1 MPPSDWRTQL
11 QLVDDLMKAVS
22 LETDAQSLVRTYAK
36 GVRALF
42 HSDNVV
48 SISRRDLDAPWYRI
62 TRSRRWEHEINP
74 WQQRDQLPILSGG
87 LFGEWLYEGKAQ
99 FIEHFDVDEDDPGYF
114 HLKDL
119 HAAFVMP
126 QYDLGQAVNMTVL
139 FWENASGVDVNQ
151 IPNAHWQGN
160 LFGRTTH
167 NLVLRQQLATAYQ
180 ELDRELQVVGA
191 MQRSLL
197 PQELPDIDGYELAAE
212 YRTSARAGGDLYD
225 LFPLPNG
232 CWGLFIADVSGH
244 GVPAAVIMAITH
256 ALAHAHPGPPNPPG
270 EVLAFLNRK
279 LTIEYTSRTPSFV
292 TAFYAV
298 LDPKTRTLRYSS
310 AGHPPPRLVRA
321 GSESNTSA
329 SMDPIVHAL
338 DGQRGLPLGI
348 MADEHYHDSTVQL
361 HRGDHLLMYTDGLSE
376 AFNPKNQLFGFER
389 LDETL
394 RAWSAAQ
401 ATSDHQAS
409 MAREVIDAVLNAVA
423 AFAEGRPP
431 NDDQTM
437 LALRVK

>member
-1 MPPSDWRTQL
+1 MPSSDWRTQL

-62 TRSRRWEHEINP
+62 TRSRRWEQEINP
-74 WQQRDQLPILSGG
+74 WQQRDKLPILSGG
-87 LFGEWLYEGKAQ
+87 LFGEWLYDARAR
-99 FIEHFDVDEDDPGYF
+99 FIEHFDADENDPAFF
-114 HLKDL
+114 HIKDL
-119 HAAFVMP
+119 HTAFVMP

-139 FWENASGVDVNQ
+139 FWKDATGVDVNQ

-167 NLVLRQQLATAYQ
+167 NLVLRQQLASAYQ

-197 PQELPDIDGYELAAE
+197 PQELPDIPGFELAAE

-256 ALAHAHPGPPNPPG
+256 ALAHGHPGPASPAG
-270 EVLAFLNRK
+270 EVLGYLNRK
-279 LTIEYTSRTPSFV
+279 LTTEYTSRTPSFV

-298 LDPKTRTLRYSS
+298 LDPAARTLRYAS
-310 AGHPPPRLVRA
+310 AGHPPPRLVRSSSD
-321 GSESNTSA
+321 G
-329 SMDPIVHAL
+329 PRIHAL
-338 DGQRGLPLGI
+338 DGHRGLPLGI
-348 MADEHYHDSTVQL
+348 IDEEHYHDTLIQL
-361 HRGDHLLMYTDGLSE
+361 HPGDHVLMYTDGLSE
-376 AFNPKNQLFGFER
+376 AFNPKNQLFGFDR

-394 RAWSAAQ
+394 RAWSARGLNSAPQ
-401 ATSDHQAS
+401 ARST
-409 MAREVIDAVLNAVA
+409 IDAVLEAVA
-423 AFAEGRPP
+423 TFAEGRPP